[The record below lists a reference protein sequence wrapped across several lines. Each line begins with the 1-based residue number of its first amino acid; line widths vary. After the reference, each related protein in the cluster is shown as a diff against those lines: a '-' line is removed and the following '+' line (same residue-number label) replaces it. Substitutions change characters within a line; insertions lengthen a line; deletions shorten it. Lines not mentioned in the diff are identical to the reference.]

1 MWVVLDTNVLLSAIL
16 FKGLPRSLLES
27 ALRGEIDLVTSPT
40 LLTELEELLHRKFD
54 FTSELARATRMEME
68 SLADDVTPTE
78 VPHVAR
84 DPDDDEVLA
93 AAVGGGSETIVTGD
107 RDLLSLGTHE
117 GIRILTPAE
126 FAELTGRAG

>member
-1 MWVVLDTNVLLSAIL
+1 VRVVLDTNVLLSAIL

-27 ALRGEIDLVTSPT
+27 ALKGEIDLVTSPT

-54 FTSELARATRMEME
+54 FPIEFARATRMEME
-68 SLADDVTPTE
+68 SLADVVTPTDIS
-78 VPHVAR
+78 HVAR

-93 AAVGGGSETIVTGD
+93 AAVAGGSETIVTGD

-117 GIRILTPAE
+117 EIRILTPAE
-126 FAELTGRAG
+126 FAELTGRAV